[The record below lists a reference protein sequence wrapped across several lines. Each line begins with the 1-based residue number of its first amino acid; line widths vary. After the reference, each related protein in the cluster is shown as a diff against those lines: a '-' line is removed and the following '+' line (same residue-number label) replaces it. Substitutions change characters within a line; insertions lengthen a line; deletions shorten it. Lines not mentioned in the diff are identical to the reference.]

1 MGRAAALA
9 SGAVDAV
16 FWTRTSGSSQELA
29 GMTEEEREAVKAKG
43 EADLTEEEIALM
55 NEIQEIIDFPSYG
68 ATDMPEGTITTEPYF
83 SDVLVPVK
91 LAGDGPQG
99 K

>member
-1 MGRAAALA
+1 LPRRI
-9 SGAVDAV
+9 
-16 FWTRTSGSSQELA
+16 W
-29 GMTEEEREAVKAKG
+29 
-43 EADLTEEEIALM
+43 
-55 NEIQEIIDFPSYG
+55 IIEFPSYG

>member
-1 MGRAAALA
+1 MRFVFAV
-9 SGAVDAV
+9 SGALVQMDA
-16 FWTRTSGSSQELA
+16 T
-29 GMTEEEREAVKAKG
+29 MTEEEV
-43 EADLTEEEIALM
+43 ALM

-83 SDVLVPVK
+83 SDVIVPVM
-91 LAGDGPQG
+91 LAGGSPQG